1 MFQVTDW
8 SLRKREIAAAFRQTT
23 PIPAEADD
31 EFYTDLLHQIGV
43 VSNQDRML
51 LISFMNDIIMAARR
65 DERPATALETFLDW
79 LRYKQTH
86 EE

>member
-51 LISFMNDIIMAARR
+51 
-65 DERPATALETFLDW
+65 P
-79 LRYKQTH
+79 LRWMP
-86 EE
+86 

>member
-51 LISFMNDIIMAARR
+51 R
-65 DERPATALETFLDW
+65 
-79 LRYKQTH
+79 LRWMR
-86 EE
+86 

>member
-1 MFQVTDW
+1 MFQVADW
-8 SLRKREIAAAFRQTT
+8 GRRKLEIADAFRQAA
-23 PIPAEADD
+23 PIPAEA
-31 EFYTDLLHQIGV
+31 EPEAYEALLTQIGV
-43 VSNQDRML
+43 ANNQDMNI

-65 DERPATALETFLDW
+65 DERPATPLETFLDW

>member
-43 VSNQDRML
+43 VSNQDRMQRQPWMPL
-51 LISFMNDIIMAARR
+51 SPLSR
-65 DERPATALETFLDW
+65 
-79 LRYKQTH
+79 KH
-86 EE
+86 